1 MIHVPIDV
9 VRWERSSE
17 GSHESPA
24 ELSGRR
30 VARHGRGWNR
40 FFFTPT
46 DPATIGFIRICAGTM
61 MFYTHLVW
69 SLRLNDFFGSHAWVT
84 QESARD
90 AIGLQHRLAWSF
102 WWLVD
107 SPTAMW
113 TIHAVVLVVMAMY
126 ALGLFTRVTTVSS
139 VLAAISY
146 VNRTP
151 GALFGLDQLNIML
164 GLYLCLAP
172 AGDAYS
178 LDRWLQSKRLGKPLP
193 PAEPSTSANLATR
206 LIQLH
211 MCVIYFFAGLSKLQG
226 STWWSGDALWL
237 GFANYEYQS
246 LDMTWTAA
254 YPLAKR
260 APHDGDGL
268 LGAAILCHRLAEADS
283 AARVSGRDSVA
294 HGDRGL
300 PRHDHVR
307 HGDALRRGIV
317 HSGIRA
323 QHLGPTEQGRGVQP
337 RSFASKRSDHK
348 SAIVS
353 RSLTSDQ
360 CDSKRNS
367 ADQPPRLDQVSCTI
381 ASATLPRC

>member
-1 MIHVPIDV
+1 MNRLLNYLADV
-9 VRWERSSE
+9 W
-17 GSHESPA
+17 HA
-24 ELSGRR
+24 T
-30 VARHGRGWNR
+30 VAGWNR

-69 SLRLNDFFGSHAWVT
+69 SLRLDDFFGSHAWVT

-107 SPTAMW
+107 SPTLMW

-126 ALGLFTRVTTVSS
+126 ALGLFTRVTTVLS

-254 YPLAKR
+254 YPLASALLTTVTVYWELLFCAIVWPKLTRPLVCLVAIPLHMGIAVCLGMITFGTVMLFGVASFIPPEFMRSILDRRSR
-260 APHDGDGL
+260 AGEGSP
-268 LGAAILCHRLAEADS
+268 APVV
-283 AARVSGRDSVA
+283 RVKA
-294 HGDRGL
+294 
-300 PRHDHVR
+300 
-307 HGDALRRGIV
+307 
-317 HSGIRA
+317 
-323 QHLGPTEQGRGVQP
+323 
-337 RSFASKRSDHK
+337 KRS
-348 SAIVS
+348 
-353 RSLTSDQ
+353 
-360 CDSKRNS
+360 
-367 ADQPPRLDQVSCTI
+367 
-381 ASATLPRC
+381 